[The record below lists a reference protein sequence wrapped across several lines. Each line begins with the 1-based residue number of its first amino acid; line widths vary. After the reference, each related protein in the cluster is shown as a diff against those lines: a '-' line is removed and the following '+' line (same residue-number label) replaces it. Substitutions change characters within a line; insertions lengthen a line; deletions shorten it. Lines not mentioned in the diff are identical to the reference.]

1 MNRSLSRR
9 ALVGVAA
16 TVAVAGLAL
25 GAGTAA
31 AAQPSAAAPSAVT
44 VAAVPAATN
53 SADHEAAYDKTWS
66 FSGVL
71 KGTNEVPVK
80 GGPKVGDKDG
90 IAVARMRIQGDK
102 VYYYFSWK
110 GIGTPIMGHVHEGV
124 AGKNGDVKIPFF
136 GKKLPGGRNYTSG
149 TVTVK
154 DQALL
159 KRIEEHPERFY
170 FNLHTDEFPGGAV
183 RGQVHESY

>member
-1 MNRSLSRR
+1 MNRSLTRR

-16 TVAVAGLAL
+16 TVVVAGLGL

-44 VAAVPAATN
+44 VASVPAASM
-53 SADHEAAYDKTWS
+53 SADHEAAYKTWN
-66 FSGVL
+66 FSGVM

-90 IAVARMRIQGDK
+90 SGTARMRIQGDQ

-136 GKKLPGGRNYTSG
+136 AKKLSGGGYYTSG

-159 KRIEEHPERFY
+159 QRIEAHPEQFY
-170 FNLHTDEFPGGAV
+170 FNLHTEEFPGGAI
-183 RGQVHESY
+183 RGQVHGA